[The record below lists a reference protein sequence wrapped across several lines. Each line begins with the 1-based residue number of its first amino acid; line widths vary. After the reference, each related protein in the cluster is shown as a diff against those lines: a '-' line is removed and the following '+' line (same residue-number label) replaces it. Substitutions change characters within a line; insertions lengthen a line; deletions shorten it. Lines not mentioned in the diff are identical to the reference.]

1 MSTTARANRAKR
13 TRLIVSATFGLGGDD
28 ALFCVLAF
36 QVRHLLF
43 DQPAVRLVA
52 APSRDAGPKPRRD
65 FGIGRAAL
73 QRGVKNARCYSPAVE
88 DSTIHWAR
96 INIIMNG
103 PITGRTCLVEHARQP
118 EKSINIVAPAA
129 WKFTAASE
137 IGSHFVLPEFRYGVC
152 SYDAGSIPVVAE
164 ARNVMAITTDPKALK
179 PSYFQ
184 DALEAVGRTPLVR
197 LNKVMDGAPCLVLA
211 KVEYVNPGG
220 SVKDRP
226 AVEMIRDAETR
237 GVLKAGATII
247 EATSGNTGTGLAMAA
262 AIRGYRCILVM
273 PDKMSKEKIDL
284 LKAYGAEV
292 VVTPTAVANESPE
305 SYYSVANRLTAEIP
319 GAFQPD
325 QWHNANNPDAHYRTT
340 GPEIWE
346 QTAGTVTHFVS
357 GMGTGGTISGTAR
370 FLKEQNP
377 KIHVVGADPEGS
389 VYSGDTPKSYK
400 VEGIGMSYL
409 PQTVDMRV
417 IDKILRITD
426 KESFL
431 MARRVAREEGLL
443 VGGSSGTAVAAAA
456 RVAKDLPADAVLVV
470 VMPDSG
476 RGYMSKIFNDEWMT
490 ANGFLADDKRKETV
504 GDVLR
509 SKTPRPMLITV
520 TETAVVREALEK
532 LRENEIS
539 QLPVVRGNEVVGSVN
554 DVAVMQAVFD
564 HSDLMHKPV
573 SEVMGRPFP
582 MLEANVEV
590 DRAYKLLTLANPAI
604 VVTDGGKPVGVLTR
618 QDIISYLSALA

>member
-1 MSTTARANRAKR
+1 M
-13 TRLIVSATFGLGGDD
+13 
-28 ALFCVLAF
+28 ALTS
-36 QVRHLLF
+36 
-43 DQPAVRLVA
+43 
-52 APSRDAGPKPRRD
+52 SRP
-65 FGIGRAAL
+65 
-73 QRGVKNARCYSPAVE
+73 
-88 DSTIHWAR
+88 T
-96 INIIMNG
+96 
-103 PITGRTCLVEHARQP
+103 
-118 EKSINIVAPAA
+118 
-129 WKFTAASE
+129 
-137 IGSHFVLPEFRYGVC
+137 
-152 SYDAGSIPVVAE
+152 
-164 ARNVMAITTDPKALK
+164 
-179 PSYFQ
+179 YFN

-197 LNKVMDGAPCLVLA
+197 LNNVMDGAKCLVLA

-226 AVEMIRDAETR
+226 AVEMIKDAEAS
-237 GVLKAGATII
+237 GLLKPGATII

-273 PDKMSKEKIDL
+273 PDKMAKEKIDL

-292 VVTPTAVANESPE
+292 VVTPTNVANESPE

-325 QWHNANNPDAHYRTT
+325 QWHNHNNPDAHYRTT

-346 QTAGTVTHFVS
+346 QTAGTITHFVS

-370 FLKEQNP
+370 FLKEKNP
-377 KIHVVGADPEGS
+377 NIVVVGADPEGS
-389 VYSGDTPKSYK
+389 IYSGDTPKSYK

-417 IDKILRITD
+417 IDRILRVSD
-426 KESFL
+426 RESFL

-456 RVAKDLPADAVLVV
+456 RIAKDLPADAVLVV

-476 RGYMSKIFNDEWMT
+476 RGYMSKIFNDEWMI
-490 ANGFLADDKRKETV
+490 ANGFIGDDKRKDTV

-509 SKTPRPMLITV
+509 AKQPLPPLITV
-520 TETAVVREALEK
+520 TETQVVREALDL
-532 LRENEIS
+532 LRRYEIS
-539 QLPVVRGNEVVGSVN
+539 QLPVMRGKEIIGSIN

-564 HSDLMHKPV
+564 HADLMQKPV
-573 SEVMGRPFP
+573 GEVMGRAFP
-582 MLEANVEV
+582 TLELDVEV

-604 VVTDGGKPVGVLTR
+604 VVTDAGVPVGVVTR
-618 QDIISYLSALA
+618 QDVISFLSANVS